1 MRGGASKKTE
11 PDKAWTI
18 NPRPAVKLTHEG
30 NSIILT
36 FNLSAL
42 SVGDDITQKLY
53 VKNVDDEIQEAI
65 DEYVCAR
72 KRVLAIGRECP
83 ERIGGNDNIIGRIG
97 EFIAIRFLESRGQKP
112 SKAEGLS
119 NPGYDLIDGDLL
131 TQVKVISFENVAG
144 RNVRLTK
151 PWTQFLLVELGEDYT
166 PTRIGMLT
174 EAQHQAA
181 RQEHPTWSE
190 TPVVK
195 RTMLSANGL
204 IGRHGE
210 VVTENQIGI

>member
-1 MRGGASKKTE
+1 M
-11 PDKAWTI
+11 
-18 NPRPAVKLTHEG
+18 
-30 NSIILT
+30 
-36 FNLSAL
+36 
-42 SVGDDITQKLY
+42 
-53 VKNVDDEIQEAI
+53 DDEIQQAI

-72 KRVLAIGRECP
+72 RRVLAIGSKYP

-97 EFIAIRFLESRGQKP
+97 EFIAIRFLESRGQNP

-131 TQVKVISFENVAG
+131 TQVKVMTIENVAG

-151 PWTQFLLVELGEDYT
+151 PWTQFVLIELGENYT
-166 PTRIGMLT
+166 PTRIGVLT
-174 EAQHQAA
+174 EGQHRAA
-181 RQEHPTWSE
+181 LQEHPSWSE

-210 VVTENQIGI
+210 VVE